1 MIALIVCSNVLI
13 RSIKMKRYVTNKN
26 PNKKQQ
32 KEQNDR
38 QRTLWSC
45 SPITKVV
52 GRKDKY
58 NRKDKSWQ
66 KSLEY

>member
-1 MIALIVCSNVLI
+1 VKQYI
-13 RSIKMKRYVTNKN
+13 TNKN

-32 KEQNDR
+32 KEQNNK
-38 QRTLWSC
+38 QRTFWGC

-52 GRKDKY
+52 SRKDKY

-66 KSLEY
+66 KSLEC

>member
-1 MIALIVCSNVLI
+1 
-13 RSIKMKRYVTNKN
+13 MKKYVTNKN

-32 KEQNDR
+32 KEQNSR
-38 QRTLWSC
+38 KRNVWGI
-45 SPITKVV
+45 SPVTKVV
-52 GRKDKY
+52 QRKDKY

>member
-1 MIALIVCSNVLI
+1 MYQS
-13 RSIKMKRYVTNKN
+13 NKN

-32 KEQNDR
+32 KEQNNR
-38 QRTLWSC
+38 KRNMWSI

-52 GRKDKY
+52 SRKDKY

-66 KSLEY
+66 KEVNW